1 MGAPAKSDSAP
12 RRLTPALDLID
23 AGQMPSNGWFLNL
36 GQYPDAV
43 AATAGW
49 QALRAKHLAALRGL
63 GKLAGSGDGPEP
75 LLVGP
80 LGDEVTAHKLCG
92 QLGQDAHDCQP
103 IQL

>member
-1 MGAPAKSDSAP
+1 M
-12 RRLTPALDLID
+12 TPALDLVD
-23 AGQMPSNGWFLNL
+23 AGQVPVNGWFFNI

-43 AATAGW
+43 AATASW

-80 LGDEVTAHKLCG
+80 VGDEVTARKLCR